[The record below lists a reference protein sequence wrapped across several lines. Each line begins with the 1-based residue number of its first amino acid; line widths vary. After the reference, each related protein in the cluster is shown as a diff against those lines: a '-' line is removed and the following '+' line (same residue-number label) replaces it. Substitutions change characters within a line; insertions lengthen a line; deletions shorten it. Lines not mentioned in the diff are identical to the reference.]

1 MCSIS
6 VVCFYGYGDYKVI
19 WTWSRWRSQKQGF
32 KSLNPT
38 TCHLLW
44 LQDVFGGRSP
54 TKNASLHRWWW
65 LHHPCLSLRSFL
77 SCGVSQSGS
86 GTGQGI
92 QVHQKS
98 IGKIMFNLI
107 TYTWENDPIWRD
119 WRPFFFKLG
128 RHYPLDQNEYFG
140 SIQWQ
145 ILSHTI
151 HGTNRIFTYMHGR
164 FFLRQ
169 ISR

>member
-6 VVCFYGYGDYKVI
+6 VVYFILWRLQSD
-19 WTWSRWRSQKQGF
+19 WTWSRWRSQKQGL

-38 TCHLLW
+38 TCHLHW
-44 LQDVFGGRSP
+44 LQNVFGGRSP

-65 LHHPCLSLRSFL
+65 LHHRCLSLRSFL

-98 IGKIMFNLI
+98 IGKIMFCLI
-107 TYTWENDPIWRD
+107 PGTMIQSDEIDHHIFLSRLTLPTRSKWIPWIYTVTDPFPYHPWD
-119 WRPFFFKLG
+119 EPKYLPTCMVDVFMAN
-128 RHYPLDQNEYFG
+128 Q
-140 SIQWQ
+140 
-145 ILSHTI
+145 
-151 HGTNRIFTYMHGR
+151 
-164 FFLRQ
+164 
-169 ISR
+169 